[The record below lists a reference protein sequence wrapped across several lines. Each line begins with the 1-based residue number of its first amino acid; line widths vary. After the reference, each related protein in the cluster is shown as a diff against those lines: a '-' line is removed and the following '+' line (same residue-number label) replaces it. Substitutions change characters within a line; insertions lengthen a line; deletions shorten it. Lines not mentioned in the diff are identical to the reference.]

1 MQEQETQLAT
11 QMEPADLATR
21 DEMSVTAVMKQV
33 AKVQEIMH
41 QVMKPGEHF
50 GTIPGCGDKPTLLK
64 SGAEKLGFTFRLMPR
79 YIVERID
86 MGNDHREYSVTC
98 ELFHVNTGNFVGS
111 GVGCCSTKEA
121 KYRFR
126 TENTGRAVPG
136 EYWKHR
142 DKSLLGGP
150 QYQTRKINK
159 QWAIVERI
167 EHDNPADYWN
177 TILKMA
183 KKRAHVDAI
192 LTTTAASDIFT
203 QDVEDLAANGV
214 LGKQP
219 ETNGTT
225 DTPDDAPPVQ
235 QPQRQSEQGMDEIA
249 AKKLFES
256 IVLVKAGQKSMAK
269 DKLRAILAQV
279 QQLSHLT
286 AIADCAR
293 WLDQHGNISDGQVQI
308 NETPMTAS
316 PERAE
321 LESFCIGCCA
331 AGLFPT
337 TTDYKTF
344 TLQSAEG
351 LDDPNEVCIA
361 LSTFQGK
368 NDRTVM
374 GKTVAELSDK
384 AVTIA
389 LAKARKLEPE
399 LLAKDSQPPE

>member
-1 MQEQETQLAT
+1 MQEQETQLAHTISDDYLVQLSKDPEVTPETLRAFMDLRDREELRRSKQAYARAMT
-11 QMEPADLATR
+11 QFRALCPNIVKTKEVDYSTSKGRTRYQYAGLAETLSGINQSLASCNLAPSWR
-21 DEMSVTAVMKQV
+21 T
-33 AKVQEIMH
+33 EIE
-41 QVMKPGEHF
+41 QN
-50 GTIPGCGDKPTLLK
+50 
-64 SGAEKLGFTFRLMPR
+64 
-79 YIVERID
+79 IVK
-86 MGNDHREYSVTC
+86 VTC
-98 ELFHVNTGNFVGS
+98 VMLHGEGHSEATTMVGPFDATGNKNAIQAIGS
-111 GVGCCSTKEA
+111 TVTYLERYTLFA
-121 KYRFR
+121 
-126 TENTGRAVPG
+126 
-136 EYWKHR
+136 
-142 DKSLLGGP
+142 LLG
-150 QYQTRKINK
+150 
-159 QWAIVERI
+159 
-167 EHDNPADYWN
+167 
-177 TILKMA
+177 L
-183 KKRAHVDAI
+183 
-192 LTTTAASDIFT
+192 ASIG
-203 QDVEDLAANGV
+203 QDDDG
-214 LGKQP
+214 QS
-219 ETNGTT
+219 NGTQG
-225 DTPDDAPPVQ
+225 APTSVQ